1 MNRLLIVACCA
12 VLMGAMAVAAFAA
25 PTTTMPSQEFV
36 DAPMPGS
43 TMSGATWSDLPGG
56 QAARPYVKSLTVV
69 NGSQRTVVFSG
80 GVDAAKNVRTGDVTA
95 VVSPTNLCRA
105 GQTPSPGQCY
115 ATPNRVGVAFGYKTN
130 QGLGMDFSSPV
141 VPLNQ
146 AVSASTVLDVVIG
159 LNTLGKTLRWSW
171 VNGQLVNW
179 KTTGLGTDAA
189 EIRLRVRPS
198 QTPNID
204 WSTRGPVGC
213 TATPIRDCDIAQ
225 ADGTYLGSQMVLS
238 LDDTLAPALT
248 GAAFAT
254 QGAIAGYLLPGG
266 SSAAPALD
274 LQIASSHLAS
284 DGSAQHG
291 VLQAFLPAGALTT
304 LYGVVPADAAAF
316 FTATRRGDPGTQ
328 DAPTFAARSESDDDS
343 AGLMITVGGITFS
356 APTYRVTRKAKVL
369 RVRSS
374 VRAKVVSVSS
384 AAKVSGCRAKACT
397 AIVYRIAPG
406 LRAKA
411 TKVGNGRSDAR
422 GIVTVKLSRRTLPK
436 GASYVLSVRKAGKPV
451 ASSGGRSA

>member
-1 MNRLLIVACCA
+1 MNRLLAVVLGA

-25 PTTTMPSQEFV
+25 PPTTMPSQEFV

-43 TMSGATWSDLPGG
+43 SMSGATWSDLPGG
-56 QAARPYVKSLTVV
+56 LAARPYVKSLTVV
-69 NGSQRTVVFSG
+69 NGGDRATVFSG

-105 GQTPSPGQCY
+105 GQAPVPGQCY
-115 ATPNRVGVAFGYKTN
+115 ATPNRVGISFGYKSD
-130 QGLGMDFSSPV
+130 QGLGLDFSSPS

-179 KTTGLGTDAA
+179 KTSGLGTDGA

-198 QTPNID
+198 RTPNID

-213 TATPIRDCDIAQ
+213 TATPIRDCAIER
-225 ADGTYLGSQMVLS
+225 ADGEYLGSQMVLS
-238 LDDTLAPALT
+238 LDDTLDPALT

-254 QGAIAGYLLPGG
+254 QGAIAGYLVPGG
-266 SSAAPALD
+266 SAAAPTLD

-284 DGSAQHG
+284 DGALQRG

-328 DAPTFAARSESDDDS
+328 DASVFSARSESAEDS
-343 AGLMITVGGITFS
+343 AGLLVTVGSITFS
-356 APTYRVTRKAKVL
+356 APTYRVSRKASAL
-369 RVRSS
+369 RARSTARRKL
-374 VRAKVVSVSS
+374 VTVSG
-384 AAKVSGCRAKACT
+384 AAKVRGCRAKACT
-397 AIVYRIAPG
+397 ATVYRVAAG
-406 LRAKA
+406 LTGKV
-411 TKVGNGRSDAR
+411 TKLASARSDAR
-422 GIVTVKLSRRTLPK
+422 GAVIVKVSRSRLPK
-436 GASYVLSVRKAGKPV
+436 GARYVLSVRKAGKPL
-451 ASSGGRSA
+451 ASTRGRSA